1 MASLKF
7 VREVATSIS
16 EPLKEHFTRGTDA
29 AMVVLS
35 PAGEAT
41 NHAPDLAVGPL
52 IRELAVNY
60 EGKSASKD
68 FLSTCN
74 EGEPSENTSSGTD
87 CDDVLVLKRKLKSLK
102 RKYRQLKESMMRNE
116 IVSAPDHFHEENS
129 RRFTSSIKDL
139 ANVFVKLI
147 PFKRRMDPKASP
159 VKDEANCIG
168 HFIPNNLASLEA
180 PSFSLGLDYLDI
192 EEDNE
197 QAPPQPENNCKP
209 VPQVCN
215 NTVPT
220 QNKDD
225 LHPEV
230 TPEASV
236 LSSESYD
243 MKCIDVCIEAERI
256 YNQRRSQGNYGNLIS
271 NRTSAETQMSI
282 MTQTVGVKLDRQH
295 ASWQLTGKGGSLK
308 AIRLTEDE
316 FPHVRF
322 SCLGQSLKPDGEV
335 QNFVINSFCRLLF
348 LDHHPSRSKKHY
360 FFNKVGGQLLISHN
374 EFKCCKVEHAFR
386 SAHGVKTLQ
395 SSEMTQFPII
405 HEDHWF
411 LFIANMKDK
420 KFVFI
425 DSLHT
430 EDHTFHRAIK
440 ANITANA
447 KCKHIATKSG
457 NW

>member
-159 VKDEANCIG
+159 VKDEANNLQDPNLGDSFLAEGNKSPDIQCIG

-271 NRTSAETQMSI
+271 NRTSAEVGPFY
-282 MTQTVGVKLDRQH
+282 MTHNCILQPLDPNVHHDANSRGETGSSTCKLAAHRKRRQ
-295 ASWQLTGKGGSLK
+295 
-308 AIRLTEDE
+308 
-316 FPHVRF
+316 
-322 SCLGQSLKPDGEV
+322 
-335 QNFVINSFCRLLF
+335 
-348 LDHHPSRSKKHY
+348 
-360 FFNKVGGQLLISHN
+360 GQLLISHN

-440 ANITANA
+440 ANIIRNFIFAFSEFVERSKIDFA
-447 KCKHIATKSG
+447 EFDIEYQRPHIQTSK
-457 NW
+457 